1 MKKNIKKK
9 LKPCMKRDKKYIKF
23 DDTEIEKHKFQQ
35 HFSLILI
42 VKILIK

>member
-1 MKKNIKKK
+1 
-9 LKPCMKRDKKYIKF
+9 MKRDKKYIKF